1 MCGIAGQVLFK
12 SHAGNQGP
20 NIAWI
25 NQVGIIQRHRG
36 PDESNIWLGENVA
49 LAHQRLSIIDLSSA
63 ASQPMIDKVTG
74 VVLLF
79 NGEIY
84 NYLEI
89 KDELISKGHHFN
101 SHSDTEVL
109 MRAYQEY
116 NEDVCKYL
124 NGMFAF
130 AIWDPRAKQLFCAR
144 DRAGQKPF
152 FYFHSS
158 KGLIFSS
165 ELNSL
170 LAHPDIPKKID
181 LDSLSNYLNLGV
193 YGGQQSAIKDI
204 KKLPQGSA
212 LKYVLATN
220 KVSVRQ
226 YWSFHKAKQDTHVS
240 LQDINSQ
247 VNFLEEVLLDAIK
260 RNVRSDVPLGI
271 YLSGGIDSTL
281 LISLMSSISNF
292 ELNTFTVRHSD
303 KSYNEANIAQK
314 TANALKS
321 NHHEMVLDERVLME
335 TINELLLKIDEPISD
350 LGLIGI
356 SAVAGFAKKHV
367 KVVISGDGGDEL
379 FYGYEPFLKWA
390 FAEKIDLIPPIFI
403 KIARGIINKMP
414 AQYGYMGIFYKA
426 DIFLSAYRKPKHLK
440 NRYWAGVFT
449 PNEISELLISPDS
462 QLHERIGPLKKNSDD
477 QSIDDLG
484 LEYQTSY
491 LPDVICAHTDKASML
506 HSIEARSPFLDNA
519 VIDVALKIP
528 AKYKLY
534 QGFGKYILRKLLHKR
549 LPQSK
554 VPWLKKH
561 GYTVPM
567 ASILRTDLKAYM
579 LEALSSASLNN
590 IGIFR
595 SEPIEL
601 LINDHI
607 SGKRNNH
614 KKLWTL
620 IVFVTWYRNNI
631 IINKS

>member
-1 MCGIAGQVLFK
+1 
-12 SHAGNQGP
+12 
-20 NIAWI
+20 
-25 NQVGIIQRHRG
+25 
-36 PDESNIWLGENVA
+36 
-49 LAHQRLSIIDLSSA
+49 
-63 ASQPMIDKVTG
+63 
-74 VVLLF
+74 
-79 NGEIY
+79 
-84 NYLEI
+84 
-89 KDELISKGHHFN
+89 
-101 SHSDTEVL
+101 
-109 MRAYQEY
+109 
-116 NEDVCKYL
+116 
-124 NGMFAF
+124 
-130 AIWDPRAKQLFCAR
+130 
-144 DRAGQKPF
+144 
-152 FYFHSS
+152 
-158 KGLIFSS
+158 
-165 ELNSL
+165 
-170 LAHPDIPKKID
+170 
-181 LDSLSNYLNLGV
+181 
-193 YGGQQSAIKDI
+193 
-204 KKLPQGSA
+204 
-212 LKYVLATN
+212 
-220 KVSVRQ
+220 
-226 YWSFHKAKQDTHVS
+226 
-240 LQDINSQ
+240 
-247 VNFLEEVLLDAIK
+247 
-260 RNVRSDVPLGI
+260 
-271 YLSGGIDSTL
+271 
-281 LISLMSSISNF
+281 
-292 ELNTFTVRHSD
+292 
-303 KSYNEANIAQK
+303 
-314 TANALKS
+314 
-321 NHHEMVLDERVLME
+321 
-335 TINELLLKIDEPISD
+335 
-350 LGLIGI
+350 
-356 SAVAGFAKKHV
+356 
-367 KVVISGDGGDEL
+367 
-379 FYGYEPFLKWA
+379 
-390 FAEKIDLIPPIFI
+390 
-403 KIARGIINKMP
+403 MP

-449 PNEISELLISPDS
+449 PNEISELLINPDS
-462 QLHERIGPLKKNSDD
+462 QSHERIGPLKKNSDD